1 MKKIRFIILFCL
13 IACLVSCV
21 TASTIDTLY
30 YNISVQDILYE
41 PVEKTYYPSPSLR
54 IKIGSAI
61 SHAFSWYNAGY
72 VYKDNI
78 QGCGAI
84 VFEYSTQKKQIIN
97 KQLIMPSNVK
107 QVDRELMDCLN
118 KIRLTDSIKNSQV
131 KSIKFIFKVE
141 YSTMRIQ

>member
-1 MKKIRFIILFCL
+1 MRPHQQLIHCITIFQNKI
-13 IACLVSCV
+13 
-21 TASTIDTLY
+21 
-30 YNISVQDILYE
+30 YE
-41 PVEKTYYPSPSLR
+41 PIEKTYYPSPSLR

-84 VFEYSTQKKQIIN
+84 VFEYSTQKKQIIY